1 MIRHEM
7 SVHLKRPV
15 EQVFAFLV
23 DTEKLTMWQSDLM
36 KAEQLTPGPVRLGS
50 RFREVRR
57 LGQKE
62 TEVQAEISAFEPNQ
76 RLGTK
81 TSTKPEVRINYS
93 LDPEQGGTRLSYQF
107 VMLTTGLMWILEP
120 VISSSIRRQ
129 SAADFAKLKELLE
142 G

>member
-1 MIRHEM
+1 VIRHEM
-7 SVHLKRPV
+7 SVRLNRPV

-23 DTEKLTMWQSDLM
+23 DPEKLTMWQSNLM

-57 LGQKE
+57 LGRKE
-62 TEVQAEISAFEPNQ
+62 TEVQAEVSAFERNQ

-81 TSTKPEVRINYS
+81 TSTKPDVRINYS
-93 LDPEQGGTRLSYQF
+93 LDPEPGGTRLSFQF

-120 VISSSIRRQ
+120 MISSSIRRQ